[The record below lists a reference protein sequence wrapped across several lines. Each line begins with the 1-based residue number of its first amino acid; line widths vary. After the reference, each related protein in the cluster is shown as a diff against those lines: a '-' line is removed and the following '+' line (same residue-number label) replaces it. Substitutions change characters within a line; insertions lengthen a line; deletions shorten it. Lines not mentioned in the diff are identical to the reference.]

1 MWNEKGEL
9 WRKQSSW
16 FMVDFEILKRDQ
28 SKSKCQ
34 DRNWLKKYNMNWII
48 IINI

>member
-16 FMVDFEILKRDQ
+16 FMVDFEILKGDL

-34 DRNWLKKYNMNWII
+34 DKNWLKIQYKLKNN
-48 IINI
+48 NK